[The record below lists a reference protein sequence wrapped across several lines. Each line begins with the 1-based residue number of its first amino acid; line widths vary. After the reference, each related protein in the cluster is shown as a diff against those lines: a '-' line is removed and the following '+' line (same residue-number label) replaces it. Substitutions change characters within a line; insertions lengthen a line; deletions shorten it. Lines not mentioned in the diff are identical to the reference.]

1 MHYQQPP
8 QTYIGQVKLRVADLE
23 ESVAY
28 YTKVI
33 GLKIIEES
41 QGKVSLGTGGKILLY
56 LEEGQ
61 GLKRHPDRHAGLYH
75 FALLLP
81 SRADLADVVKF
92 YVLNR
97 VPFGASDHGVSE
109 AIYLNDPDGNGI
121 EVYADKPDTGWKWI
135 NGEIQMTTDPLDGD
149 SLLKEA
155 SDTEWHGLPD
165 GTIMGHI
172 HLYMRHLGDAAAFYN
187 DVLGFETVVSGYP
200 GALFVSTGSY
210 HHHIGLNTWHGANAP
225 SVNPDEAGMEWFS
238 IVFPDEQALL
248 AAAARAEAVGLSVKQ
263 ENNIYILKDPVGS
276 NVRLVL
282 HEQ

>member
-8 QTYIGQVKLRVADLE
+8 QTYIGQVKLRVADLAQ
-23 ESVAY
+23 SVAY

-33 GLKIIEES
+33 GLHIIEEE
-41 QGKVSLGTGGKILLY
+41 QEKVSLGTGNKILLY

-61 GLKRHPDRHAGLYH
+61 NLQRMPDRHAGLYH

-81 SRADLADVVKF
+81 TRADLADVVKF

-121 EVYADKPDTGWKWI
+121 EIYADKPDKGWKWI
-135 NGEIQMTTDPLDGD
+135 DGEIQMTTDPLDGD

-155 SDTEWHGLPD
+155 SEEEWNGLPD
-165 GTIMGHI
+165 GTVMGHI
-172 HLYMRHLGDAAAFYN
+172 HLYMRHLGEAAAFYN
-187 DVLGFETVVSGYP
+187 NVLGFQAVVSSYP

-225 SVNPDEAGMEWFS
+225 SVNPDEAGMEWFT
-238 IVFPDEQALL
+238 IVFPDEENLQA
-248 AAAARAEAVGLSVKQ
+248 AIKRAESVGLPIKLEMNSYTL
-263 ENNIYILKDPVGS
+263 IDPVGS
-276 NVRLVL
+276 KVRLTA
-282 HEQ
+282 HGH

>member
-61 GLKRHPDRHAGLYH
+61 ELKRHPDRHAGLYH

>member
-8 QTYIGQVKLRVADLE
+8 QTYIGQVKLRVADLAQ
-23 ESVAY
+23 SVAY

-33 GLKIIEES
+33 GLRIIEES
-41 QGKVSLGTGGKILLY
+41 QGKVSLGTGGEILLY

-61 GLKRHPDRHAGLYH
+61 GLQRKPDRHAGLYH

-121 EVYADKPDTGWKWI
+121 EIYADKPDADWVWI
-135 NGEIQMTTDPLDGD
+135 DGEIQMTTDPLDGD

-155 SDTEWHGLPD
+155 SEKEWHGLPD

-187 DVLGFETVVSGYP
+187 NVLGFETVVSGYP
-200 GALFVSTGSY
+200 GALFVSTGRY

-238 IVFPDEQALL
+238 IVFPDEKTLL
-248 AAAARAEAVGLSVKQ
+248 AAAARAKATGLSVNQ
-263 ENNIYILKDPVGS
+263 ENNVYILKDPVGS

-282 HEQ
+282 HEY

>member
-8 QTYIGQVKLRVADLE
+8 QTYIGQVKLRVTDLAQ
-23 ESVAY
+23 SVAY

-33 GLKIIEES
+33 GLNIIEEG
-41 QGKVSLGTGGKILLY
+41 QGKASLGTGSSILLY

-61 GLKRHPDRHAGLYH
+61 ELQKMPDRHAGLYH

-81 SRADLADVVKF
+81 TRADLADIVRF
-92 YVLNR
+92 FVLNR

-121 EVYADKPDTGWKWI
+121 EIYADKPDTDWKWI
-135 NGEIQMTTDPLDGD
+135 DGEIQMTTDPLDGD

-155 SDTEWHGLPD
+155 SEEEWSGLPD
-165 GTIMGHI
+165 GTVMGHI
-172 HLYMRHLGDAAAFYN
+172 HLYMRHLGEAAAFYN
-187 DVLGFETVVSGYP
+187 NVLGFQTVVSSYP

-225 SVNPDEAGMEWFS
+225 SVNPNEAGMEWFT
-238 IVFPDEQALL
+238 IVFPDEQKLQ
-248 AAAARAEAVGLSVKQ
+248 AAIKRAESVGLPIKQ
-263 ENNIYILKDPVGS
+263 EMNSYTLIDPVGS
-276 NVRLVL
+276 KVKLVV
-282 HEQ
+282 HGQ